1 MNQRKVSLHGKEKS
15 MAERYQTGT
24 VNIPT
29 INSRLVSLKRA
40 RDNAQDVWFKNY
52 WQKVIDYLE
61 ELKRKQMH

>member
-1 MNQRKVSLHGKEKS
+1 
-15 MAERYQTGT
+15 MADLYQSGT

>member
-1 MNQRKVSLHGKEKS
+1 VKQRKVSLHGKVKS
-15 MAERYQTGT
+15 MADLYQSGT